1 VYTGKYVYY
10 KMGLTFIVGRSFSK
24 LPLIVFDI
32 SVPLNMLATRNPRR
46 VWSGTDK
53 RPGGLDT
60 L

>member
-1 VYTGKYVYY
+1 
-10 KMGLTFIVGRSFSK
+10 MCSLQDGLNFVKRSLSK
-24 LPLIVFDI
+24 LPLIMFDI
-32 SVPLNMLATRNPRR
+32 SVLLNKPVTRNSRR

>member
-1 VYTGKYVYY
+1 
-10 KMGLTFIVGRSFSK
+10 MGLTFIAGRSFSK

-32 SVPLNMLATRNPRR
+32 SVPLNMPATRNPRR
-46 VWSGTDK
+46 VWSPTDK